1 MSEWP
6 GVLAA
11 LTENPDSVPN
21 LINSSINPVP
31 INLNPSPMHLTPAYG
46 NMGLKGQCVEG
57 YISLG
62 LAKNTGI

>member
-57 YISLG
+57 
-62 LAKNTGI
+62 